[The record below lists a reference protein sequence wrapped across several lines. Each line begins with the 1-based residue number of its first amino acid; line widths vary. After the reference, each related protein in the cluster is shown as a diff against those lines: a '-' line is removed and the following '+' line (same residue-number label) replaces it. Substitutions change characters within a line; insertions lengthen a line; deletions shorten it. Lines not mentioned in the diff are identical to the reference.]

1 MLTVGAVAGSF
12 AGQSLVGRVGVW
24 WVAAGGAVLL
34 GAGALLL
41 SGPSSDGGYWTDLFP
56 GMLVFGPGLG
66 ATTVAA
72 SIAALGDVPEQ
83 HAGVA
88 SGTNTAAFQIGGALG
103 SAVATTVAI
112 TEGLGGAFVAAAAFA
127 ALALV
132 ASVGLL
138 RPAAVGVG

>member
-1 MLTVGAVAGSF
+1 
-12 AGQSLVGRVGVW
+12 
-24 WVAAGGAVLL
+24 
-34 GAGALLL
+34 
-41 SGPSSDGGYWTDLFP
+41 
-56 GMLVFGPGLG
+56 MLVFGPGLG

-72 SIAALGDVPEQ
+72 SIAALSDVPEQ

-112 TEGLGGAFVAAAAFA
+112 TEGLDGAFLAAAAFA
-127 ALALV
+127 VLALV

-138 RPAAVGVG
+138 AGGGWGGVRGRRRSAAARALRQTLSTVTWTSVPSGSVVVSSRSP